1 MRVGRQARLA
11 AQLMAKIQQPLIVEP
26 PQEISPRIDTRRGM
40 PLEIN
45 KVARLVAMRRV
56 KEVVESHFKQRGQR
70 RVSSKMAAD
79 PRILLVLAVYHGHC
93 IPPDQALYAALQV
106 AVAGIGHL
114 FMFWNGVEVG
124 GGQLAGGGDSGFP
137 RALAQGLEE
146 LRAALRTFSNDNVIK
161 GFDPLMDLVDK
172 TGLHWGF
179 CFCAHWNGQNIA
191 NLSVYS
197 RKGAALL
204 DS

>member
-26 PQEISPRIDTRRGM
+26 PQEISPRIDTRRRM

-45 KVARLVAMRRV
+45 KVPRLVAMRRV

-79 PRILLVLAVYHGHC
+79 SRILLVLAVYHRHR
-93 IPPDQALYAALQV
+93 IPPNQALHTPLQI

-114 FMFWNGVEVG
+114 FVFGNGVEVG
-124 GGQLAGGGDSGFP
+124 SGQLAGGRDSGFP
-137 RALAQGLEE
+137 RALTQRLEE
-146 LRAALRTFSNDNVIK
+146 LRAALRALGNDNVIK

-172 TGLHWGF
+172 AGLYGDF
-179 CFCAHWNGQNIA
+179 CFCAHGNSQNIA
-191 NLSVYS
+191 NFSVYS
-197 RKGAALL
+197 SEGAG
-204 DS
+204 